1 MQFGMSA
8 PKILPTCFHQD
19 AKRKHKSLRNWIIVP
34 WIMEQLHICASFL
47 LPSGG
52 TGLLCAAA
60 QPLSCPWVMRTP
72 LLCNCTLGTTIHTE
86 AGRTW
91 TLQGKL
97 SHSQSCGKHKT
108 FLISSLMLQDHSH
121 WTEPPPRTES
131 WLQTP
136 GQHPVPT
143 PHEVTK
149 VGLAV

>member
-60 QPLSCPWVMRTP
+60 QPLSCPWVMRTS

-97 SHSQSCGKHKT
+97 SHSQSCGKHRH
-108 FLISSLMLQDHSH
+108 SSSH
-121 WTEPPPRTES
+121 HWCSRTTRTEQS
-131 WLQTP
+131 HHQGLRADFKPQDSTQCP
-136 GQHPVPT
+136 HPT
-143 PHEVTK
+143 RSQR
-149 VGLAV
+149 